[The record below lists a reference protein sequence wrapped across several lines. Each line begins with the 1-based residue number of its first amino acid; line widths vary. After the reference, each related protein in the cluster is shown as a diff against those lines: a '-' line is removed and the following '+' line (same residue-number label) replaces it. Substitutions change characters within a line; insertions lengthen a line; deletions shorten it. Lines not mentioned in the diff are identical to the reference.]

1 MFNCESI
8 TAFMR
13 NKNIK
18 ESIGSNEIEK
28 NKAKK
33 KTNTETKIRQM
44 ICMPD
49 KLKVTLSQAST
60 KNNYF

>member
-33 KTNTETKIRQM
+33 KDKYRNKNQANDLHARQ
-44 ICMPD
+44 
-49 KLKVTLSQAST
+49 T
-60 KNNYF
+60 

>member
-28 NKAKK
+28 PKK

-44 ICMPD
+44 IFMPD